1 MTLTATNQVNSPF
14 APGVSSEVFIPDQ
27 LIAGNLKLV
36 TQNYTI
42 AAGAGVVNRG
52 TPMGVVTSTGKVIS
66 SVATAVDGSEKPVGI
81 LVDTTDATTADQA
94 GGLYVMGEF
103 NANSVS
109 AVMGASWTIPTLMA
123 ALPSGIFIKTAL
135 SGAPV

>member
-14 APGVSSEVFIPDQ
+14 APGVSSEIFIPDQ

-36 TQNYTI
+36 TQNYI
-42 AAGAGVVNRG
+42 VASGAGVVTRG
-52 TPMGVVTSTGKVIS
+52 TPMGVVTATGKVIP
-66 SVATAVDGSEKPVGI
+66 SVSTAVDGSEKPVGL
-81 LVDTTDATTADQA
+81 LVDITDATAVDQSC
-94 GGLYVMGEF
+94 GLYVMGEF
-103 NANSVS
+103 NSNVIS